1 MTVIIKSGLT
11 LTTLVKKFWT
21 PTDAHVELLTL
32 AEQLENDGYTLRVSP
47 SHITIVYID
56 DAKVEWGAAACDLKA
71 ADLFLA
77 IKHGDYP
84 NAHKVPQQIV
94 TLLYSALDWHE
105 QHGPKKLTMAEVTD
119 ANLDTFKIEVLKLY
133 FGSDGTHHKVAAI
146 KRLRELVQISLYDAK
161 KLVEKWVDESPTLGE
176 MLDADAKKLQSDPA

>member
-119 ANLDTFKIEVLKLY
+119 ANLDTFKIEVLKL
-133 FGSDGTHHKVAAI
+133 
-146 KRLRELVQISLYDAK
+146 
-161 KLVEKWVDESPTLGE
+161 
-176 MLDADAKKLQSDPA
+176 